1 MSEGIKGLGIFT
13 DILCITKKSLKK
25 ERKYKFIGKELHQQT
40 KEGWEVVP
48 FEYHTID
55 EMTPGILKQLKK
67 IANKKVNFQN
77 ERDTE
82 STDIVSDFLYQVAEG
97 FLPLRKT
104 KGVNFDTIVYSRFT
118 NNFLKDYYKSKQAN
132 TYFAELPDNLLE
144 TEEEEQNDI
153 LQFMAFYNKVKKKN
167 KLLLL
172 CELFRYYQ
180 IKHSETNALVDVRKF
195 IPKATL
201 SLFEMNRFFGKTFTN
216 YSQCYIALGNPSKEV
231 YNGLKKR
238 LFLKLR
244 EDVTITQS
252 NSNFCI

>member
-1 MSEGIKGLGIFT
+1 
-13 DILCITKKSLKK
+13 
-25 ERKYKFIGKELHQQT
+25 
-40 KEGWEVVP
+40 
-48 FEYHTID
+48 
-55 EMTPGILKQLKK
+55 MT
-67 IANKKVNFQN
+67 
-77 ERDTE
+77 
-82 STDIVSDFLYQVAEG
+82 
-97 FLPLRKT
+97 
-104 KGVNFDTIVYSRFT
+104 
-118 NNFLKDYYKSKQAN
+118 
-132 TYFAELPDNLLE
+132 
-144 TEEEEQNDI
+144 
-153 LQFMAFYNKVKKKN
+153 FYNKVKKKN

-180 IKHSETNALVDVRKF
+180 IKHSETNALVDVTKF

-201 SLFEMNRFFGKTFTN
+201 SLFEMNRFFGKNFTN

>member
-1 MSEGIKGLGIFT
+1 VGL
-13 DILCITKKSLKK
+13 LVTKKSLKKK
-25 ERKYKFIGKELHQQT
+25 ERKYKFIEEQLHQQT

-48 FEYHTID
+48 FDYHTIA
-55 EMTPGILKQLKK
+55 EMTPNVLKQLKK
-67 IANKKVNFQN
+67 IANKKVTFAV
-77 ERDTE
+77 EKDIE
-82 STDIVSDFLYQVAEG
+82 SDDLVSDFLYQVTEG

-104 KGVNFDTIVYSRFT
+104 KGVSFDTIVYSRFT

-132 TYFAELPDNLLE
+132 TYLAELPDNLSE
-144 TEEEEQNDI
+144 TEEEETNDI
-153 LQFMAFYNKVKKKN
+153 LQLMAFYNKVKKKN

-180 IKHSETNALVDVRKF
+180 IKHSETNALVDVTRF
-195 IPKATL
+195 IPKSTL

-238 LFLKLR
+238 LFIQLR
-244 EDVTITQS
+244 ANATIT
-252 NSNFCI
+252 